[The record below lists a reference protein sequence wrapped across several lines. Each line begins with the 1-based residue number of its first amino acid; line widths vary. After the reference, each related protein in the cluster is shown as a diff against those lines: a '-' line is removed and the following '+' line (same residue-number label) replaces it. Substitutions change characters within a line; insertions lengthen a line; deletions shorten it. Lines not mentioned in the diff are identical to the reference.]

1 MTDDEGSDEE
11 EGENND
17 DDGSSGDEVDHSQLA
32 LEEIRLRYQE
42 EAERRTSVESK
53 IGTVLTVDAIIVSVV
68 GIFSDL
74 NIMHYA
80 AMAVALISVFNGIT
94 ALWVRDYHSP
104 GLDIEDY
111 LQYIDD
117 PPEPVRRELVKSYLT
132 VITGNEEADDPEMF
146 FKGNRTRN
154 DEKLEKLDQC
164 LKFTA
169 VSLTLVLLHPVPGLI
184 QSTGLLKYLI

>member
-1 MTDDEGSDEE
+1 MTDDEGSNDEE
-11 EGENND
+11 DG
-17 DDGSSGDEVDHSQLA
+17 GSSDGDVDLSQLA

-42 EAERRTSVESK
+42 ESGRRTSVESK

-68 GIFSDL
+68 SIFSNL

-80 AMAVALISVFNGIT
+80 AMGVALISVFNGIS

-132 VITGNEEADDPEMF
+132 VIMGNEETDDPEKF

-154 DEKLEKLDQC
+154 DEKLDKLDQC
-164 LKFTA
+164 LKLTA
-169 VSLTLVLLHPVPGLI
+169 ASLTLVILHPVPTLI
-184 QSTGLLKYLI
+184 

>member
-1 MTDDEGSDEE
+1 MVDVEGSD
-11 EGENND
+11 D
-17 DDGSSGDEVDHSQLA
+17 DDGNNEDVDLSQIA

-42 EAERRTSVESK
+42 ESDRRTSVESK

-68 GIFSDL
+68 SIFSNL

-111 LQYIDD
+111 LQYIDN

-132 VITGNEEADDPEMF
+132 VIMGNEETDDPEMF

-154 DEKLEKLDQC
+154 DKKLEKLDQC
-164 LKFTA
+164 LKLTA
-169 VSLTLVLLHPVPGLI
+169 VSLTLIILHPVPGLI
-184 QSTGLLKYLI
+184 QNSGLLEHLI

>member
-11 EGENND
+11 
-17 DDGSSGDEVDHSQLA
+17 DGSSDVDLSQLA

-42 EAERRTSVESK
+42 ESDRRTSVESK

-68 GIFSDL
+68 SIFSSL

-80 AMAVALISVFNGIT
+80 AMAVALFSVVNGIS
-94 ALWVRDYHSP
+94 ALWVRDYHRP
-104 GLDIEDY
+104 GLDEEDY

-132 VITGNEEADDPEMF
+132 VITGNEETDDPEMF

-154 DEKLEKLDQC
+154 DEKLKKLDQC
-164 LKFTA
+164 LKLTA
-169 VSLTLVLLHPVPGLI
+169 VSLALVILHPVPTLI
-184 QSTGLLKYLI
+184 

>member
-1 MTDDEGSDEE
+1 MTEDEVSDEE
-11 EGENND
+11 D
-17 DDGSSGDEVDHSQLA
+17 DSSHGDVDLSQLA

-42 EAERRTSVESK
+42 EADRRTSVESK

-68 GIFSDL
+68 SIFSDL

-80 AMAVALISVFNGIT
+80 AMAVALISVFNGIS

-104 GLDIEDY
+104 GLNVEDY

-117 PPEPVRRELVKSYLT
+117 PPQPVRRELVKSYLT
-132 VITGNEEADDPEMF
+132 VITGNEETDDPEMF

-154 DEKLEKLDQC
+154 DEKFEKLDQC
-164 LKFTA
+164 LKLTA
-169 VSLTLVLLHPVPGLI
+169 VSLTLVILHPIP
-184 QSTGLLKYLI
+184 TLL

>member
-11 EGENND
+11 
-17 DDGSSGDEVDHSQLA
+17 DGSSDVNLSQLA

-42 EAERRTSVESK
+42 ESDRRTSVESK

-68 GIFSDL
+68 SIFSSL

-80 AMAVALISVFNGIT
+80 AMAVALISVVNGIS
-94 ALWVRDYHSP
+94 ALWVRDYHRP
-104 GLDIEDY
+104 GLDEEDY
-111 LQYIDD
+111 LQYIDN

-132 VITGNEEADDPEMF
+132 VITGNEETDDPEMF

-154 DEKLEKLDQC
+154 DEKLKKLDQC
-164 LKFTA
+164 LKLTA
-169 VSLTLVLLHPVPGLI
+169 VSLALVILHPVPTLI
-184 QSTGLLKYLI
+184 

>member
-1 MTDDEGSDEE
+1 MTDDERSDDEE
-11 EGENND
+11 AGNSD
-17 DDGSSGDEVDHSQLA
+17 DDGSSGDDVDYSQLA
-32 LEEIRLRYQE
+32 LEEIQLRYQE

-68 GIFSDL
+68 SIFSNL

-80 AMAVALISVFNGIT
+80 AMVVALISVFKGIT

-117 PPEPVRRELVKSYLT
+117 PPEPVRRKLVKSYLT
-132 VITGNEEADDPEMF
+132 VITGNEETDDPEMF

-164 LKFTA
+164 LKLTA
-169 VSLTLVLLHPVPGLI
+169 VSLTLIILYPVPGLI
-184 QSTGLLKYLI
+184 QSSRLLEYLI

>member
-11 EGENND
+11 
-17 DDGSSGDEVDHSQLA
+17 DGSSDVDLSQLA

-42 EAERRTSVESK
+42 ESDRRTSVESK

-68 GIFSDL
+68 SIFSSL

-80 AMAVALISVFNGIT
+80 AMAVALISVVNGIS
-94 ALWVRDYHSP
+94 ALWVRDYHRP
-104 GLDIEDY
+104 GLDEEDY
-111 LQYIDD
+111 LQYIDN

-132 VITGNEEADDPEMF
+132 VITGNEETDEPEMF

-154 DEKLEKLDQC
+154 DEKLAKLDQC
-164 LKFTA
+164 LKLTA
-169 VSLTLVLLHPVPGLI
+169 VSLTLILLHPIPGII
-184 QSTGLLKYLI
+184 QSTGLLEYLI

>member
-1 MTDDEGSDEE
+1 MSDDEGSDEQQD
-11 EGENND
+11 GNSDGDRNSD
-17 DDGSSGDEVDHSQLA
+17 DVDLSQLA

-68 GIFSDL
+68 SIFSHL

-104 GLDIEDY
+104 GLNIEDY

-132 VITGNEEADDPEMF
+132 VITGNEETDDPDMF

-154 DEKLEKLDQC
+154 DEKMAKLDQC
-164 LKFTA
+164 LKLTA
-169 VSLTLVLLHPVPGLI
+169 VSLTLILLHPIPRLI
-184 QSTGLLKYLI
+184 QSTGLLEYLL

>member
-1 MTDDEGSDEE
+1 MTDNEGSDDEGDGS
-11 EGENND
+11 ND
-17 DDGSSGDEVDHSQLA
+17 DGDVDLSQLA

-42 EAERRTSVESK
+42 ESERRTSVESK

-68 GIFSDL
+68 SIFSNL
-74 NIMHYA
+74 NIFHYA
-80 AMAVALISVFNGIT
+80 AMGLALLSVFNGIS

-117 PPEPVRRELVKSYLT
+117 PPQPIRRELVKSYLT
-132 VITGNEEADDPEMF
+132 VITGNEETDDPEMF

-154 DEKLEKLDQC
+154 DEKFEKLDLC
-164 LKFTA
+164 LKLTA
-169 VSLTLVLLHPVPGLI
+169 ASLTLVILHPLATLV
-184 QSTGLLKYLI
+184 

>member
-11 EGENND
+11 
-17 DDGSSGDEVDHSQLA
+17 DGSSDVDLSQLA

-42 EAERRTSVESK
+42 ESDRRTSVESK

-68 GIFSDL
+68 SIFSSL

-80 AMAVALISVFNGIT
+80 AMAVALISVVNGIS
-94 ALWVRDYHSP
+94 ALWVRDYHRP
-104 GLDIEDY
+104 GLDEEDY

-132 VITGNEEADDPEMF
+132 VITGNEETDDPEMF

-154 DEKLEKLDQC
+154 DEKLKKLDQC
-164 LKFTA
+164 LKLTA
-169 VSLTLVLLHPVPGLI
+169 VSLALVILHPVPTLI
-184 QSTGLLKYLI
+184 

>member
-1 MTDDEGSDEE
+1 MTDNEGSNGKEAR
-11 EGENND
+11 
-17 DDGSSGDEVDHSQLA
+17 SSDADVDLSQLA

-42 EAERRTSVESK
+42 ESDRRTSVESK

-68 GIFSDL
+68 SIFSSQ
-74 NIMHYA
+74 NMMHYA
-80 AMAVALISVFNGIT
+80 AMAVALISVFNGIR

-117 PPEPVRRELVKSYLT
+117 PPKPIRRELVKSYLT

-146 FKGNRTRN
+146 FKGNKTRN

-164 LKFTA
+164 LKLTA
-169 VSLTLVLLHPVPGLI
+169 VSLTLVILHPVPGMI
-184 QSTGLLKYLI
+184 